1 MADDESAPPPSSFLE
16 CLEALYRLA
25 PEGGTVPLDALAKR
39 MGLTKALVTE
49 RVLGLQGMALV
60 ERAASERPSLTAEGR
75 RIAVGLVRKH
85 RLLERFLVDLLEL
98 PWAEVHDEAC
108 RLTPVLSDRV
118 GDRLAKLLGDPATCP
133 HGNPIP
139 STDGVLHAETAVPLH
154 RLPRQTAATI
164 VRIEQEDRELLRY
177 LATLGLLPRTRVEVE
192 EVSPF
197 GGPVLVRVG
206 TSRYALGR
214 KVASKIFVKAT

>member
-1 MADDESAPPPSSFLE
+1 MVDDEQAPAPPSFLE
-16 CLEALYRLA
+16 GLEALYRLA
-25 PEGGTVPLDALAKR
+25 PEGGTASLDALAKR
-39 MGLTKALVTE
+39 MGLTKALISE
-49 RVLGLQGMALV
+49 RVLGLQGMGLV
-60 ERAASERPSLTAEGR
+60 ERSPAERLSLTAEGR
-75 RIAVGLVRKH
+75 RLAVGLIRKH
-85 RLLERFLVDLLEL
+85 RLLERFLVDLLQL
-98 PWAEVHDEAC
+98 PWAEVHEEAS

-118 GDRLAKLLGDPATCP
+118 GDRLAKLLGDPPTCP

-139 STDGVLHAETAVPLH
+139 SPDGVLRAETAVPLH
-154 RLPRQTAATI
+154 RLARRKAGTI

-214 KVASKIFVKAT
+214 KVASKIFVKET

>member
-1 MADDESAPPPSSFLE
+1 MVDDERAPAPASFLE

-25 PEGGTVPLDALAKR
+25 PDGAAVPLAALAKR
-39 MGLTKALVTE
+39 LGLTKALLTE
-49 RVLGLQGMALV
+49 RLLGLQGMGLV
-60 ERAASERPSLTAEGR
+60 ERSASERLSLTAEGR

-98 PWAEVHDEAC
+98 PWAEVHDEAS

-118 GDRLAKLLGDPATCP
+118 GDRLAKLLGDPQTCP

-139 STDGVLHAETAVPLH
+139 STDGVLRAETAVPLH
-154 RLPRQTAATI
+154 RLARRKAGTI
-164 VRIEQEDRELLRY
+164 VRIEQEDGELLRY
-177 LATLGLLPRTRVEVE
+177 LATLGLLPRTPVEVE

-206 TSRYALGR
+206 TARYALGR
-214 KVASKIFVKAT
+214 KVAAKIFVKET